1 MLAPSVQLLTD
12 LFEASPNVY
21 FCVKDTDGRY
31 LAVSEM
37 FVRRWERR
45 RHELIGMT
53 VDDFCPPDLARL
65 YRAEDRALLVSGRTP
80 VNHLEA
86 VADASGQRHWFLTS
100 RALHKAEGF
109 DDVIVAISTPTDLGG
124 RAGQLGDGL
133 RRAIEL
139 AERSDRGALR
149 VSDLAEEAGL
159 TTDQLDRAMR
169 RVLGVSPK
177 QHLMAIRADRAA
189 SMLATTGAGLA
200 DIARACHYYD
210 QSQFTTCFKDVYGL
224 TPSQFR
230 STIAEHAAT

>member
-1 MLAPSVQLLTD
+1 MLAPSVQLLVD
-12 LFEASPNVY
+12 LFESSPNVY
-21 FCVKDTDGRY
+21 FCVKDTKGRY

-37 FVRRWERR
+37 FVHRWDRR

-65 YRAEDRALLVSGRTP
+65 YRAEDKALLLSGRTR
-80 VNHLEA
+80 VNRLEA
-86 VADASGQRHWFLTS
+86 VADATGQRHWFLTS
-100 RALHKAEGF
+100 RSLHRADGYA
-109 DDVIVAISTPTDLGG
+109 DVMVAVSTPTDLGA

-139 AERSDRGALR
+139 AEQTDRGALR
-149 VSDLAEEAGL
+149 ISDLAEEARL

-177 QHLMAIRADRAA
+177 QLLMAIRADRAA
-189 SMLATTGAGLA
+189 SMLTTGDETLA
-200 DIARACHYYD
+200 NIARACHYYD
-210 QSQFTTCFKDVYGL
+210 QSQFTTCFKDAYGL

-230 STIAEHAAT
+230 SAIAEHAAS